1 MNQTNIEHIGR
12 NELMHSL
19 GIKRE
24 KERIFLWK
32 KLQEVI
38 PGAFFA
44 TIPRTYLKVE
54 YFPVALE
61 KGQVLIGEYRMRVGN
76 IISK

>member
-1 MNQTNIEHIGR
+1 MNQSKTKHIGR
-12 NELMHSL
+12 NELMCSL
-19 GIKRE
+19 GVKRE
-24 KERIFLWK
+24 KERIFLWQ

-54 YFPVALE
+54 YLPVAI
-61 KGQVLIGEYRMRVGN
+61 KNGQVLIEEYRMRVGN